1 MATTLERNSAQLGT
15 GRSQNKKLLVRVVV
29 DADPKE
35 RRQAGKG
42 LSSLGVQSGGTYDGE
57 DVPTSESGP
66 QKYPVFILFFNST
79 RAEGRFFGGV
89 RGRKAP
95 L

>member
-1 MATTLERNSAQLGT
+1 MATRLERNSAQLGT

-42 LSSLGVQSGGTYDGE
+42 LSSLGVQSGGMYDGE

-66 QKYPVFILFFNST
+66 QKMSCVYFIF
-79 RAEGRFFGGV
+79 
-89 RGRKAP
+89 
-95 L
+95 

>member
-1 MATTLERNSAQLGT
+1 MATRLERNSAQLGT
-15 GRSQNKKLLVRVVV
+15 GRSQNKKLLVWVVV

-42 LSSLGVQSGGTYDGE
+42 LSSLRVQSGGTYDGE

-66 QKYPVFILFFNST
+66 QKMSCVYFIF
-79 RAEGRFFGGV
+79 
-89 RGRKAP
+89 
-95 L
+95 